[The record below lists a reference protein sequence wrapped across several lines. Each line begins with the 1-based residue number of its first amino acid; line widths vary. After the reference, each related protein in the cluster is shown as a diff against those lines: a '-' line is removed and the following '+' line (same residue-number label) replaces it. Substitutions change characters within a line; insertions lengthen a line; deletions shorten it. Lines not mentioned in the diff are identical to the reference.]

1 MILPTMTLSELTREL
16 RKDYRE
22 VSARWKAFMPK
33 FERMRKRQTMFP
45 WFWEATVKTKRNNSW
60 SRVYYAFTKKDAAC
74 IWPQVYITF
83 RHENATW
90 AAFFVNGEDWNFLFL
105 FTSHFFERY
114 VERLLKSSRQ
124 EMGCM
129 VNDVVKYFFLRNHH
143 IMSRKPELEGSI
155 KGLCEDGIFL
165 GDLLSGDTGLVKT
178 YLSRD
183 ELKVNQYT
191 EYFEAMMSGIVSDM
205 FMSRNRHTMT
215 DEEEA
220 ELSDEHYSTFVWR
233 EFLFSRN
240 NPIWNEL
247 FVDCLTFRKEHPEE
261 YRKIS
266 DMFEIIA
273 DNRRDARC

>member
-1 MILPTMTLSELTREL
+1 
-16 RKDYRE
+16 
-22 VSARWKAFMPK
+22 
-33 FERMRKRQTMFP
+33 
-45 WFWEATVKTKRNNSW
+45 
-60 SRVYYAFTKKDAAC
+60 
-74 IWPQVYITF
+74 
-83 RHENATW
+83 
-90 AAFFVNGEDWNFLFL
+90 
-105 FTSHFFERY
+105 
-114 VERLLKSSRQ
+114 
-124 EMGCM
+124 
-129 VNDVVKYFFLRNHH
+129 
-143 IMSRKPELEGSI
+143 MSRKPELEGSI

-247 FVDCLTFRKEHPEE
+247 FVDCLTFRKEHLEE

>member
-1 MILPTMTLSELTREL
+1 
-16 RKDYRE
+16 
-22 VSARWKAFMPK
+22 
-33 FERMRKRQTMFP
+33 MRKRQAMFP

-60 SRVYYAFTKKDAAC
+60 SIVYYAFTKKDAAC
-74 IWPQVYITF
+74 IWPQIYITF

-90 AAFFVNGEDWNFLFL
+90 AAFFVDGEDRSFLFL

-247 FVDCLTFRKEHPEE
+247 FVDCLTFRKEHLEE

>member
-1 MILPTMTLSELTREL
+1 
-16 RKDYRE
+16 
-22 VSARWKAFMPK
+22 
-33 FERMRKRQTMFP
+33 MFP

-60 SRVYYAFTKKDAAC
+60 SIVYYAFTKKDAAC
-74 IWPQVYITF
+74 IWPQIYITF
-83 RHENATW
+83 RPENATW
-90 AAFFVNGEDWNFLFL
+90 AAFFVDGEDKSFLFL
-105 FTSHFFERY
+105 STSHFFERY

-143 IMSRKPELEGSI
+143 IMSRKPEPEGSI

-191 EYFEAMMSGIVSDM
+191 EYFEAMMSGVVSDM

-247 FVDCLTFRKEHPEE
+247 FVDCLTFRKEHLEE

-273 DNRRDARC
+273 DNRRDACC